1 MSGQDIDIKDMVI
14 SQMAEQMKMQD
25 DLERKIYHYNICRLN
40 NHSFSIYGAGKIGQ
54 QVYRELK
61 HKGIYPKNFIVT
73 KCDREE
79 YIDHISVISL
89 DQYDDKEN
97 MVIIAISRKYQA
109 ELMDNLISREFKN
122 FCVYPDGPGGA

>member
-14 SQMAEQMKMQD
+14 SQMAEQMKMQY